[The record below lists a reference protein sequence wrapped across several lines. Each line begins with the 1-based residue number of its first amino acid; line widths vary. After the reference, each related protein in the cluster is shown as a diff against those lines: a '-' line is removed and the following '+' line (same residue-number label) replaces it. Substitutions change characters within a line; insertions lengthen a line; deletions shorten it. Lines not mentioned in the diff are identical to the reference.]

1 MLSTISNI
9 NGGAYDLAAGRA
21 QSAGTRTEAAAAALA
36 ALSPAQPL
44 PSASDPFDDDGD
56 ALSFLYRPSGLPA
69 GLPEQSEGSS
79 RQSSSGGARLAVEST
94 QLTALLTSLMAPAP
108 ATAAD
113 ETESAAAQQQEVAE
127 TQRQAQEQALLPALQ
142 QSLIARFYQ
151 QF

>member
-9 NGGAYDLAAGRA
+9 NGGAFDIAAGRA

-36 ALSPAQPL
+36 ALSPAQLL

-69 GLPEQSEGSS
+69 GLSAQSEGSS
-79 RQSSSGGARLAVEST
+79 GQSPSGEARLAVEST
-94 QLTALLTSLMAPAP
+94 QLTALLTSLMAPA
-108 ATAAD
+108 TAAD
-113 ETESAAAQQQEVAE
+113 ETQSDTAQQQEASE
-127 TQRQAQEQALLPALQ
+127 TQRRAQEQALLPALQ

>member
-9 NGGAYDLAAGRA
+9 NGGAYDVAAGRA
-21 QSAGTRTEAAAAALA
+21 QSAGTRTEAATAALA

-69 GLPEQSEGSS
+69 GLPEQSEASS
-79 RQSSSGGARLAVEST
+79 RQPSGGGARIAAESS
-94 QLTALLTSLMAPAP
+94 QLTALLTSLMAPA
-108 ATAAD
+108 TAAE
-113 ETESAAAQQQEVAE
+113 ETESAATRQQETAE